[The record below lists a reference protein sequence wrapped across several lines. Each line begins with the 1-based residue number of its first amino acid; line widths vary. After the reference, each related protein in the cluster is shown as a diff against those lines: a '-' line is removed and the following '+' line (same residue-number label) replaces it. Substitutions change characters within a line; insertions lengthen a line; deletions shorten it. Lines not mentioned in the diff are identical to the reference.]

1 MGRAQNRQLWGLQ
14 ASAAAQVGIWCSC
27 RGLEEGRT
35 TLEDCTAHYTPCTP
49 HSCSYTAPRWIVH
62 TAWETLRLVSVSSGW
77 PSCPQTQHTALQQKQ
92 PRFSSEQSHN
102 TRGNRLQHH
111 LPGSCAPF
119 TERCSAQRLRNLIHT
134 EVGGRGACCGVRA
147 LMLISLLCGSRA
159 PAPLRA
165 GRSAP
170 RSPPLPL
177 LEALGPSMGE
187 GCTLYT
193 SPLNCYTFL
202 PCSLDRGLC
211 YQQAGE
217 KLPSGTACAFQTDG

>member
-1 MGRAQNRQLWGLQ
+1 MGRAQNPQLWGMQ

-27 RGLEEGRT
+27 RGPEEGST

-49 HSCSYTAPRWIVH
+49 HSCSYTAPQRIVH
-62 TAWETLRLVSVSSGW
+62 TAWEPLRLVSVSSGW
-77 PSCPQTQHTALQQKQ
+77 PSRPQTQHTALQQKQ

-147 LMLISLLCGSRA
+147 LMLISLLWGA
-159 PAPLRA
+159 DHL
-165 GRSAP
+165 
-170 RSPPLPL
+170 PPLGLDAALHVPL
-177 LEALGPSMGE
+177 LFPCWRPWGPAWGRAAR
-187 GCTLYT
+187 CTH
-193 SPLNCYTFL
+193 P
-202 PCSLDRGLC
+202 R
-211 YQQAGE
+211 
-217 KLPSGTACAFQTDG
+217 